1 MVQQEGLRIMSE
13 AKIQV
18 SFKLP
23 NGTIPLF
30 RGDTVEEVQKLVES
44 ATLSENFVGTLQ
56 AFAEA
61 SGIGSAPVTNSNSNI
76 AYAVSSLGA
85 TAVTSSGDAPTRH
98 CLHGKMQAIQGEG
111 QYGTYKGFF
120 CGAPKGATD
129 KCKTIYL
136 KKTEPDW
143 NSYVPDKVA
152 KAK

>member
-1 MVQQEGLRIMSE
+1 MSE

-18 SFKLP
+18 SFKLT

-30 RGDTVEEVQKLVES
+30 RGDTVEEVQKLVEE
-44 ATLSENFVGTLQ
+44 ATLSENFIGTLQ

-61 SGIGSAPVTNSNSNI
+61 SGIGSAPATNANSNI
-76 AYAVSSLGA
+76 SYAVASLGA
-85 TAVTSSGDAPTRH
+85 TAVTTSGGDSPTRH
-98 CLHGKMQAIQGEG
+98 CLHGKMSAIQGEG

-120 CGAPKGATD
+120 CAAPKGATD

-143 NSYVPDKVA
+143 NTYVPDKVA
-152 KAK
+152 KKG

>member
-1 MVQQEGLRIMSE
+1 MSE
-13 AKIQV
+13 SKIQV

-30 RGDTVEEVQKLVES
+30 RGDTTEEVETLITS
-44 ATLSENFVGTLQ
+44 AVTSETFVGTLE

-61 SGIGSAPVTNSNSNI
+61 VGLSKPAQVVANPVNNI
-76 AYAVSSLGA
+76 DYAIASLGA
-85 TAVTSSGDAPTRH
+85 TSMTTTGDAPTRH
-98 CLHGKMQAIQGEG
+98 CLHGKMSAIQGQG
-111 QYGTYKGFF
+111 QYGVYKGFF
-120 CGAPKGATD
+120 CAAPQGATD

-143 NSYVPDKVA
+143 NSYVPEKMA